1 MILLKQ
7 LFWGL
12 FFITALLA
20 RPATSNSQE
29 ATSTSQS
36 TTTLQ
41 NNTAF
46 KGIDTDL
53 AESLATFDKRLAA
66 IEHFRAS
73 FIQDKKTPLLRNPMR
88 SSGILLAQGPQMRW
102 NTTEPYASVMV
113 IDQRPGHNEI
123 LFYYAEDALL
133 EIHPLN
139 HELGRLA
146 GFPLPSFRELAQH
159 YSIEK
164 DPAALTDERGAGLGL
179 RLVPKDE
186 ATRQHLQQLRLL
198 VDSTTGL
205 IWKVEITEEEGSQT
219 LLTFQELDTKTPVTS
234 EALEL
239 NVPIGTE
246 VIRTSPEP
254 VLVPSGE

>member
-1 MILLKQ
+1 MILRKR
-7 LFWGL
+7 LFWCSL
-12 FFITALLA
+12 FIAVLLTW
-20 RPATSNSQE
+20 PATNNGQE
-29 ATSTSQS
+29 AISTSQS

-46 KGIDTDL
+46 KELDADL
-53 AESLATFDKRLAA
+53 AESLANFDKRLAA
-66 IEHFRAS
+66 IKHFRAS

-146 GFPLPSFRELAQH
+146 GFPLPSFLELAQH

-164 DPAALTDERGAGLGL
+164 DPTPLTDERGSGLGL

-205 IWKVEITEEEGSQT
+205 IWKVEITEEEGSHT

-246 VIRTSPEP
+246 IIRTSPEP
-254 VLVPSGE
+254 VVEQSDE